1 MARLPGFAGRAAHA
15 RLNDAA
21 ERRGWKGRPHG
32 GAAATGRMPLPHGHL
47 KLYGPEKAMLGMEAV
62 RELLGGIT
70 SRQVRALIAAGHFP
84 RPIRAGGKGPPHW
97 SGLTIA
103 AWQHLSPMLAVGEV
117 EIGEDDE

>member
-1 MARLPGFAGRAAHA
+1 MRLRSAAGRCGLMA
-15 RLNDAA
+15 
-21 ERRGWKGRPHG
+21 G
-32 GAAATGRMPLPHGHL
+32 PLLREGCPCL
-47 KLYGPEKAMLGMEAV
+47 MAIYKLYGPEKAMLGMEAV

-70 SRQVRALIAAGHFP
+70 SRQVRALIASGHFP

-103 AWQHLSPMLAVGEV
+103 AWQHLSPMMAVGEV